1 MKFTTFAMA
10 FAAAFAALSAS
21 PFARAQNLER
31 HFLGFQQVGGKGYEI
46 ATSDGRY
53 LIKPYAPDIVET
65 SFVPSAEEGQ
75 PRAASHAV
83 VLAPGQVPV
92 QVTEDA
98 ARIVLATEGITVTVD
113 KSPFRIGYS
122 YKGKPLVAEKRGYGR
137 ADKLESIEFAVDG
150 GEALYGAGSRAVGM
164 NRRGYRFPLYN
175 KASYGFGSHAEQ
187 MGYGIPMALSSK
199 RYAIHFDNPQ
209 AGYLD
214 LDSRKDGTLRFEAI
228 GGPKTYQVVA
238 GDDWAQ
244 IMDGYTRLT
253 GRQPLPPRWAFGNF
267 ASRFGYHSE
276 RETRAVVD
284 KFIADGIPLDA
295 VVLDL
300 YWFGKTVKGTM
311 GNLAWDRDSF
321 PQPEKMMADFLRKG
335 VKTVLITEPFILT
348 TSKRWNEAQQ
358 QGVLALG
365 PDGKP
370 LSYDFYFGNTGLV
383 DVFKPEAQAW
393 FWDIYKQLKSGG
405 VAGWW
410 GDLGEPEVHPAEA
423 RHAAGS
429 ADQVHNIY
437 GHEWARLIHDG
448 YARDFPG
455 ERPFILMR
463 SGYSGSQRFG
473 MIPWSGDVSRGWGG
487 LQSQMEISLQM
498 GMQGQAWMH
507 SDLGGF
513 AGPVL
518 DDELYVRWLQYG
530 VFQPLF
536 RPHAQE
542 EVAPE
547 PVFREPGTRA
557 LAREAV
563 RLRYAMLPY
572 NYTIAFENSRTGMP
586 MMRPM
591 LFEEPDEE
599 SAAALSSSYLWGPSF
614 LVAPVVEPGATRK
627 EVHFPKAGKDGGGVW
642 FDFHTDEPH
651 RGGIT
656 EVVRPVAG
664 HIPTY
669 VRAGAFVPLASVV
682 QSTRDYSSRALEL
695 HYWHDASVT
704 ASSGQLYD
712 DDGRTPNAFDAGK
725 YELVRFGSRLDAG
738 RLEIGLQTETGA
750 SYGPTSHAFV
760 LKVHN
765 VARKPRAVRVDGK
778 PQVFRWDAR
787 RRLLEASLPTLRQA
801 PMQVSIAL

>member
-1 MKFTTFAMA
+1 MKFTTL
-10 FAAAFAALSAS
+10 AALAALAAS
-21 PFARAQNLER
+21 PLAHAQNAER
-31 HFLGFQQVGGKGYEI
+31 HFLGFKKVAGSGFEI

-53 LIKPYAPDIVET
+53 LIQPYAANIVET
-65 SFVPSAEEGQ
+65 RFLPAAEDRQGSATSQQ
-75 PRAASHAV
+75 PSHAV
-83 VLAPGQVPV
+83 ILAPGQVPV
-92 QVTEDA
+92 QVSEDK

-113 KSPFRIGYS
+113 KQPFRIGYS
-122 YKGKPLVAEKRGYGR
+122 YKGRPLVAEKAGYGR
-137 ADKLESIEFAVDG
+137 AGKLETIEFAVDG
-150 GEALYGAGSRAVGM
+150 SEALYGAGSRAVGM

-209 AGYLD
+209 TGYLD
-214 LDSRKDGTLRFEAI
+214 LDSRKDGTLRFETI

-238 GDDWAQ
+238 GDDWAA

-276 RETRAVVD
+276 AETRAVVD
-284 KFIADGIPLDA
+284 RFIAEGIPLDA

-321 PQPEKMMADFLRKG
+321 PHAERMMADLAGKG

-348 TSKRWNEAQQ
+348 TSKRWNEAVQQ
-358 QGVLALG
+358 DALALG

-370 LSYDFYFGNTGLV
+370 LTYDFYFGNTGLV
-383 DVFKPEAQAW
+383 DVFKPQAGAW
-393 FWDIYKQLKSGG
+393 FWNIYKDLKAGG

-410 GDLGEPEVHPAEA
+410 GDLGEPEVHPAA
-423 RHAAGS
+423 TRHAAGT

-437 GHEWARLIHDG
+437 GHEWARMIHDG
-448 YARDFPG
+448 YARDYPA

-498 GMQGQAWMH
+498 GMQGQAYMH

-530 VFQPLF
+530 VFQPVF

-542 EVAPE
+542 EVAAE
-547 PVFREPGTRA
+547 PVFREPRTKA

-572 NYTIAFENSRTGMP
+572 NYTIAFENSRSGMP

-591 LFEEPDEE
+591 LFEEQDEE
-599 SAAALSSSYLWGPSF
+599 SAAAVSSTYLWGPSF
-614 LVAPVVEPGATRK
+614 LVAPVTERGTARQD
-627 EVHFPKAGKDGGGVW
+627 VHFPGKGSVW
-642 FDFHTDEPH
+642 FDFYDDTPH

-656 EVVRPVAG
+656 EAVATVPG

-669 VRAGAFVPLASVV
+669 VRAGAFVPLAKVV
-682 QSTRDYSSRALEL
+682 QSTRDYSTRALEL
-695 HYWHDASVT
+695 HYWHDAGVN
-704 ASSGQLYD
+704 AASGQLYD
-712 DDGRTPNAFDAGK
+712 DDGKTRGAFEAGQ
-725 YELVRFGSRLDAG
+725 YELVRFSSHADAG
-738 RLEIGLQTETGA
+738 RLAIGLHPEAGVR
-750 SYGPTSHAFV
+750 YGQPSHSFT
-760 LKVHN
+760 LNVHN
-765 VARKPRAVRVDGK
+765 VARRPRSVQAAGK
-778 PQVFRWDAR
+778 ALNYHWNAR
-787 RRLLEASLPTLRQA
+787 RRLLEVSLPLLRQA
-801 PMQVSIAL
+801 PMEVTIAL

>member
-1 MKFTTFAMA
+1 LPVL
-10 FAAAFAALSAS
+10 AALAAS
-21 PFARAQNLER
+21 PLAHAQNADR
-31 HFLGFQQVGGKGYEI
+31 HFISFKNSGVNNAAGSSFEI

-53 LIKPYAPDIVET
+53 LIKPYAANIVET
-65 SFVPSAEEGQ
+65 RFVPAAEEGSQ
-75 PRAASHAV
+75 QQGSHAV
-83 VLAPGQVPV
+83 ILAPDPVPV
-92 QVTEDA
+92 QVKEDG
-98 ARIVLATEGITVTVD
+98 ARIVLATEGITVTVE
-113 KSPFRIGYS
+113 KEPFRISYS
-122 YKGKPLVAEKRGYGR
+122 YKGRPLVAEKRGYAHAG
-137 ADKLESIEFAVDG
+137 DMESIEFAVDG
-150 GEALYGAGSRAVGM
+150 SEALYGAGSRAVGM
-164 NRRGYRFPLYN
+164 NRRGFRFPLYN

-209 AGYLD
+209 SGFLD
-214 LDSRKDGTLRFEAI
+214 LDSRKDGTLRFETI

-238 GDDWAQ
+238 GDDWAA
-244 IMDGYTRLT
+244 IVDGYTRLT

-276 RETRAVVD
+276 LETRAVVD
-284 KFIADGIPLDA
+284 KFIAEGIPLDA

-321 PQPEKMMADFLRKG
+321 PHAERMMADLANKG

-348 TSKRWNEAQQ
+348 TSKRWNEAVQ
-358 QGVLALG
+358 QGALALG

-370 LSYDFYFGNTGLV
+370 FTYDFYFGNTGLV
-383 DVFKPEAQAW
+383 DVFKPEAKAW
-393 FWDIYKQLKSGG
+393 FWDIYKGLKKGG

-410 GDLGEPEVHPAEA
+410 GDLGEPEKHPAEA
-423 RHAAGS
+423 RHAQGT

-437 GHEWARLIHDG
+437 GHEWARMIHDG
-448 YARDFPG
+448 YARDYPG

-498 GMQGQAWMH
+498 GMQGQAYMH

-513 AGPVL
+513 AGAVL

-530 VFQPLF
+530 VFQPVF

-542 EVAPE
+542 DVAAE
-547 PVFREPGTRA
+547 PVFREPRTRA

-572 NYTIAFENSRTGMP
+572 NYTIAFENSRSGMP

-591 LFEEPDEE
+591 LFEEAEDD
-599 SAAALSSSYLWGPSF
+599 SARAISSTYLWGPSF
-614 LVAPVVEPGATRK
+614 LVAPVTEPGAARK
-627 EVHFPKAGKDGGGVW
+627 EVHFPNKGSVW
-642 FDFHTDEPH
+642 FDFYNDAPH

-656 EVVRPVAG
+656 EVVATVPG

-669 VRAGAFVPLASVV
+669 VRAGAFVPLAKVV
-682 QSTRDYSSRALEL
+682 QSTRDYSTRSIEL
-695 HYWHDASVT
+695 HYWYDASVG

-712 DDGRTPNAFDAGK
+712 DDGKTAGAFEAGK
-725 YELVRFGSRLDAG
+725 YELVRFSSRADAG
-738 RLEIGLQTETGA
+738 KLEIGLQTEVGA
-750 SYGPTSHAFV
+750 DYSPSAHSIA
-760 LKVHN
+760 LNVHN
-765 VARKPRAVRVDGK
+765 VARKPRSVQSGDKALHY
-778 PQVFRWDAR
+778 RWNAR
-787 RRLLEASLPTLRQA
+787 RRLLEVTLPLLRQA
-801 PMQVSIAL
+801 PMTVTITL

>member
-1 MKFTTFAMA
+1 MNRTIFATA
-10 FAAAFAALSAS
+10 LATVFATLVYS
-21 PFARAQNLER
+21 PRLHAQNADR
-31 HFLGFQQVGGKGYEI
+31 HFLGVKNAGNGIEI

-53 LIKPYAPDIVET
+53 LIKPYATNIVET
-65 SFVPSAEEGQ
+65 SFIPCAEEGKPQ
-75 PRAASHAV
+75 APSHAV
-83 VLAPGQVPV
+83 VLQAGQVAAKV
-92 QVTEDA
+92 QEDA
-98 ARIVLATEGITVTVD
+98 NRIVLATEGITVTVE

-122 YKGKPLVAEKRGYGR
+122 YKGKPLVAEKRGYTH
-137 ADKLESIEFAVDG
+137 ADKLEEIEFAVEG
-150 GEALYGAGSRAVGM
+150 SEALYGAGSRAVGM

-175 KASYGFGSHAEQ
+175 KASYGFGAHAEQ

-267 ASRFGYHSE
+267 ASRFGYHTE
-276 RETRAVVD
+276 LETRAVVD

-311 GNLAWDRDSF
+311 GNLAWDRDTF
-321 PQPEKMMADFLRKG
+321 PHAEKMMADLKQKG
-335 VKTVLITEPFILT
+335 VQTVVITEPFILT
-348 TSKRWNEAQQ
+348 TSSRWKEAAQKQ
-358 QGVLALG
+358 VLATG

-370 LSYDFYFGNTGLV
+370 FTYDFYFGNTGLV
-383 DVFKPEAQAW
+383 DVFKPEARDW
-393 FWDIYKQLKSGG
+393 FWNIYKELKAGG

-410 GDLGEPEVHPAEA
+410 GDLGEPEMHPAA
-423 RHAAGS
+423 AQHATGS

-437 GHEWARLIHDG
+437 GHEWARMIHDG
-448 YARDFPG
+448 YARDYPA

-530 VFQPLF
+530 VFQPVF

-542 EVAPE
+542 DVAPE
-547 PVFREPGTRA
+547 PVFREPKTKA

-572 NYTIAFENSRTGMP
+572 NYTIAFENSRSGMP

-591 LFEEPDEE
+591 LFEEQDDEG
-599 SAAALSSSYLWGPSF
+599 AAGISSTYLWGPSF

-627 EVHFPKAGKDGGGVW
+627 EIHFPTKGSVW
-642 FDFHTDEPH
+642 FDFYDDQPH

-656 EVVRPVAG
+656 EIVTPVAG
-664 HIPTY
+664 HIPTF
-669 VRAGAFVPLASVV
+669 VRAGAFVPMAKVV
-682 QSTRDYSSRALEL
+682 QSTRDYDTRALEL
-695 HYWHDASVT
+695 HYWHDDGVT
-704 ASSGQLYD
+704 ASTGQLYD
-712 DDGRTPNAFDAGK
+712 DDGKTPNAYSAGK
-725 YELVRFGSRLDAG
+725 YELVRFSSRLDAG
-738 RLEIGLQTETGA
+738 KLEIGLAPEAGA
-750 SYGPTSHAFV
+750 AYAASSHSFA

-765 VARKPRAVRVDGK
+765 VARKPRAVQAGGK
-778 PQVFRWDAR
+778 ALAYRWNAGK
-787 RRLLEASLPTLRQA
+787 RLLEVDLPALRQSA
-801 PMQVSIAL
+801 MTVSVSL